1 MMGEES
7 LAGARIAG
15 RVVLGEGSLEIQ
27 NGSWRGADAVRMD
40 LLMEQSARLGACSV
54 SGSPAAPATSP
65 TCVQLFLD
73 TECLRIPFS
82 VRGQCHHPREY
93 RQHVGPFVVLGTRR
107 GVTLHLHSITMNRHY
122 CYPYFIGEKTEA
134 QRGQ

>member
-1 MMGEES
+1 MLDEEP
-7 LAGARIAG
+7 LAGARIVG
-15 RVVLGEGSLEIQ
+15 WVVLGEGSLEIQ
-27 NGSWRGADAVRMD
+27 NGSQRGADVVRMD
-40 LLMEQSARLGACSV
+40 LLMEQSATLGACSV
-54 SGSPAAPATSP
+54 SGSSAAPATSP
-65 TCVQLFLD
+65 NCVQLFPD
-73 TECLRIPFS
+73 MECLRIS
-82 VRGQCHHPREY
+82 ILVRGQCHHHREY